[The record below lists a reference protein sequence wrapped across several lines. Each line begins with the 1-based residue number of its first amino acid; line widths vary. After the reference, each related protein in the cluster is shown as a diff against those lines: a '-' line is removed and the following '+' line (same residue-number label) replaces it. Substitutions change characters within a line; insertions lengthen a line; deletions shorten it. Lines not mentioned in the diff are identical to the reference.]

1 MHSNDNINSLS
12 PSGRRI
18 VADYAGRRGIAPVQ
32 LDDFLN
38 PKLALD
44 RCILPD
50 AEKVLARLNRAAASR
65 ERVLIFGDYDC
76 DGLTAV
82 AIMLRFLGEA
92 RSLTPDWSLPN
103 RQTDHYGLDV
113 DKAKTLFARFRPS
126 LLICLDCGTNSAA
139 AEAFAWLKKQGVNTI
154 VVDHHP
160 PSEDMSTDAVATV
173 NPKAH
178 LALETSDLGDLCAA
192 GLALVLCNYLAHA
205 WHCADRWDCS
215 AATVLAGLGT
225 LADAVPM
232 SAVNRSIAK
241 NAISLIN
248 VPVVLNW
255 ITGLAALVPADGRRI
270 TQRQLQFEIIPAIN
284 ALGSRPRCN
293 KRSNRRTPNRRVNRA
308 NAAGQ

>member
-225 LADAVPM
+225 LPPKPLPSGMVLVTAM
-232 SAVNRSIAK
+232 SSGGRTRAPAIRAIPR
-241 NAISLIN
+241 AISSRNPLCVGAYSPSKVQRGVAPSSKTRTQI
-248 VPVVLNW
+248 
-255 ITGLAALVPADGRRI
+255 GRG
-270 TQRQLQFEIIPAIN
+270 A
-284 ALGSRPRCN
+284 C
-293 KRSNRRTPNRRVNRA
+293 
-308 NAAGQ
+308 